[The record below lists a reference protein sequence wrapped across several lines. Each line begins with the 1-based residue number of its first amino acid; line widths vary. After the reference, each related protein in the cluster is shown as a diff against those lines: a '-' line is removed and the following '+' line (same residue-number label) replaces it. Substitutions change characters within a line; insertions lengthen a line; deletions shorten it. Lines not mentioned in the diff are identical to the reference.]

1 MAFQAGEVVV
11 LKSGGM
17 QMTVATVD
25 DDSVQVL
32 WLGEEGDLFRETLP
46 ESVLELVP
54 AAEAEDD
61 EKDEDEEDDADDEE
75 DEDEDDDRR
84 RGRLANNRSPLPD
97 RREEH
102 DINAGAPSPFGRSQS
117 RATIVSESAPTTTG
131 TGLP

>member
-25 DDSVQVL
+25 DDGVQVL
-32 WLGEEGDLFRETLP
+32 WLGEEGDLFRETRP

-61 EKDEDEEDDADDEE
+61 EKDEDENDDEADADDED
-75 DEDEDDDRR
+75 DEDQDEKKK
-84 RGRLANNRSPLPD
+84 
-97 RREEH
+97 
-102 DINAGAPSPFGRSQS
+102 
-117 RATIVSESAPTTTG
+117 SARKVA
-131 TGLP
+131 